1 MYGQLV
7 LYEKEDAVGI
17 VTLNRPDRLNAMGR
31 AMREELAEVLNEI
44 NRDETRVTVFTGS
57 GRAFCAGADIKEL
70 DLGEGPAAAPL
81 EGAFVVLRYVAEAR
95 KVCIAAVNGI
105 ALGAG
110 TELALACDFRIAGD
124 TAQFGL
130 PEVKLGLLPGAGG
143 SQWMPRTVGASR
155 AKWMMMTGDFIDAQ
169 TALQWGLVNQVVP
182 AGSVLEET
190 KKLAHRLSDQ
200 PAQSLILIKSAVD
213 RGLESSLASA
223 LEYEARC
230 SQILRQTEDCAE
242 GVSAFLE
249 KRKPVFNRRSNS

>member
-1 MYGQLV
+1 MADPV
-7 LYEKEDAVGI
+7 VTFSASNHVGI
-17 VTLNRPDRLNAMGR
+17 ITLNRPPANSYEMGSLGEL
-31 AMREELAEVLNEI
+31 EEAIEEAEAHPEVGVVILKSASEK
-44 NRDETRVTVFTGS
+44 F
-57 GRAFCAGADIKEL
+57 FCAGADIKEL

-169 TALQWGLVNQVVP
+169 TALQWGLVN
-182 AGSVLEET
+182 
-190 KKLAHRLSDQ
+190 
-200 PAQSLILIKSAVD
+200 
-213 RGLESSLASA
+213 
-223 LEYEARC
+223 
-230 SQILRQTEDCAE
+230 
-242 GVSAFLE
+242 
-249 KRKPVFNRRSNS
+249 